1 MKNRKALALI
11 AILALVAAACGG
23 SDGGSDDAVVEVET
37 TEAPATTEAPTTT
50 AAPAPAGD
58 PLILASLM
66 PLSGDLASLG
76 PGIALGAALAV
87 EQINAAGGIN
97 GQPVQLIEGDSGCD
111 GAVAL
116 TSLNDVIAQG
126 AQGVMGAAC
135 SGTSL
140 AILDTAI
147 AAEVVM
153 VSPSNTSP
161 QFTKID
167 KKGFYARTAPSD
179 LLQGDVLASLLVEDG
194 VQTVSIISRAD
205 SYGRGLA
212 EATAAAFE
220 AAGGTVKTIV
230 YHATDASEFT
240 SEVTAVGKGGA
251 DAIVGILFP
260 ETGCGVLQP
269 AFEQGLLDT
278 PWYMTDGVK
287 DAGLASLCGLG
298 TALDGFKGTAPG
310 SAAGEAKDAF
320 EAAYAG
326 VSADGSPTFIF
337 APQAYDAVMLMAISA
352 AANGVTG
359 PEIASGLVAASSG
372 GEKCIGVACI
382 ALAADGV
389 DVDYVGASGEIEL
402 DAVGDPTAATYDIWT
417 TEGDTN
423 PVLRSVDHLVAGCS
437 RNVLPREE
445 VHSETRHEYPD
456 GPLEV

>member
-97 GQPVQLIEGDSGCD
+97 GQPVVLIEGDSGCD

-230 YHATDASEFT
+230 YHATDATEFT
-240 SEVTAVGKGGA
+240 SEVTAVGKGA
-251 DAIVGILFP
+251 PDAIVGILFP

-402 DAVGDPTAATYDIWT
+402 NAVGDPTAATYDIWT

-423 PVLRSVDHLVAGCS
+423 PVLKSVDFGS
-437 RNVLPREE
+437 
-445 VHSETRHEYPD
+445 
-456 GPLEV
+456 

>member
-23 SDGGSDDAVVEVET
+23 SDTADEVAEVEVET

-50 AAPAPAGD
+50 AAPASD
-58 PLILASLM
+58 PLVLASLM

-320 EAAYAG
+320 EAAYAE

-402 DAVGDPTAATYDIWT
+402 NAVGDPTAATYDIWT

-423 PVLRSVDHLVAGCS
+423 PVLKSVDFGS
-437 RNVLPREE
+437 
-445 VHSETRHEYPD
+445 
-456 GPLEV
+456 

>member
-23 SDGGSDDAVVEVET
+23 TADEVVEEEVVET
-37 TEAPATTEAPTTT
+37 TEAPATTAAPTTT
-50 AAPAPAGD
+50 AAPAAD
-58 PLILASLM
+58 PLVLASLM
-66 PLSGDLASLG
+66 PLCGDLASLG
-76 PGIALGAALAV
+76 PGIALGATLAV

-161 QFTKID
+161 QFTKMD

-179 LLQGDVLASLLVEDG
+179 LLQGEVLASLIAEDG
-194 VQTVSIISRAD
+194 VSTISIISRAD

-230 YHATDASEFT
+230 YHATDATEFS
-240 SEVTAVGKGGA
+240 SEVTAVGKGA
-251 DAIVGILFP
+251 PEAIVGILFP

-287 DAGLASLCGLG
+287 DAGLNSACGLG
-298 TALDGFKGTAPG
+298 NALDGMKGTAPG
-310 SAAGEAKDAF
+310 SAAGAAKDAF
-320 EAAYAG
+320 EAAYAT

-359 PEIASGLVAASSG
+359 PEIASGLVEASSG
-372 GEKCIGVACI
+372 GTKCIGAECI
-382 ALAADGV
+382 ALAAAGE
-389 DVDYVGASGEIEL
+389 DVDYVGASGEVEL
-402 DAVGDPTAATYDIWT
+402 DKSGDPTASTYDIWT

-423 PVLRSVDHLVAGCS
+423 PVLKSVDFGS
-437 RNVLPREE
+437 
-445 VHSETRHEYPD
+445 
-456 GPLEV
+456 

>member
-23 SDGGSDDAVVEVET
+23 SDGGSDEAVVEVET

-50 AAPAPAGD
+50 AAPAPASD

-230 YHATDASEFT
+230 YHATDATEFT
-240 SEVTAVGKGGA
+240 SEVTAVGKGA
-251 DAIVGILFP
+251 PDAIVGILFP

-320 EAAYAG
+320 EAAYAE

-423 PVLRSVDHLVAGCS
+423 PVLKSVDFGS
-437 RNVLPREE
+437 
-445 VHSETRHEYPD
+445 
-456 GPLEV
+456 

>member
-23 SDGGSDDAVVEVET
+23 SDGGSEAEVEVET

-230 YHATDASEFT
+230 YHATDATEFT
-240 SEVTAVGKGGA
+240 SEVTAVGKGA
-251 DAIVGILFP
+251 PDAIVGILFP

-402 DAVGDPTAATYDIWT
+402 NAVGDPTAATYDIWT

-423 PVLRSVDHLVAGCS
+423 PVLKSVDFDS
-437 RNVLPREE
+437 
-445 VHSETRHEYPD
+445 
-456 GPLEV
+456 

>member
-97 GQPVQLIEGDSGCD
+97 GQPVVLLEGDSGCD

-179 LLQGDVLASLLVEDG
+179 LLQGEVLAALLIEDG

-212 EATAAAFE
+212 EATAEAFE
-220 AAGGTVKTIV
+220 AGGGTVKTIV
-230 YHATDASEFT
+230 YHATDATEFT
-240 SEVTAVGKGGA
+240 SEVTAVGKGSPE
-251 DAIVGILFP
+251 AIVGILFP
-260 ETGCGVLQP
+260 DTGCGVLQ
-269 AFEQGLLDT
+269 AGFEQGLLDT

-287 DAGLASLCGLG
+287 DAGLSSACGLG
-298 TALDGFKGTAPG
+298 SSLDGFKGTAPG
-310 SAAGEAKDAF
+310 SAAGEAKEAF
-320 EAAYAG
+320 EAAYSE
-326 VSADGSPTFIF
+326 VSEDGSPTFIF

-359 PEIASGLVAASSG
+359 PEIASGLADASSG

-382 ALAADGV
+382 ALAAEGV

-402 DAVGDPTAATYDIWT
+402 NVVGDPTAATYDIWT
-417 TEGDTN
+417 TEGDDN
-423 PVLRSVDHLVAGCS
+423 PVLYSVDFGS
-437 RNVLPREE
+437 
-445 VHSETRHEYPD
+445 
-456 GPLEV
+456 

>member
-23 SDGGSDDAVVEVET
+23 SDGGSDEAVVEVET

-50 AAPAPAGD
+50 AAPAPASD

-147 AAEVVM
+147 AAKVVM
-153 VSPSNTSP
+153 ESPSNTSP

-320 EAAYAG
+320 EAAYAE

-402 DAVGDPTAATYDIWT
+402 NAVGDPTAATYDIWT

-423 PVLRSVDHLVAGCS
+423 PVLKSVDFGS
-437 RNVLPREE
+437 
-445 VHSETRHEYPD
+445 
-456 GPLEV
+456 

>member
-23 SDGGSDDAVVEVET
+23 SDGGSDEAVVEVET
-37 TEAPATTEAPTTT
+37 TEAPATTAAPTTT
-50 AAPAPAGD
+50 AAPAPASD

-320 EAAYAG
+320 EAAYAE

-402 DAVGDPTAATYDIWT
+402 NAVGDPTAATYDIWT

-423 PVLRSVDHLVAGCS
+423 PVLKSVDFGS
-437 RNVLPREE
+437 
-445 VHSETRHEYPD
+445 
-456 GPLEV
+456 

>member
-1 MKNRKALALI
+1 MRNRKALALF

-23 SDGGSDDAVVEVET
+23 SGSGGSDDVEEVVET
-37 TEAPATTEAPTTT
+37 TEAPATTAAPTTT
-50 AAPAPAGD
+50 AAPAGD
-58 PLILASLM
+58 PLVLASLM
-66 PLSGDLASLG
+66 PLSGDLAALG
-76 PGIALGAALAV
+76 PGIALGASLAV

-97 GQPVQLIEGDSGCD
+97 GVPVELIEGDSGCD
-111 GAVAL
+111 GAIAL
-116 TSLNDVIAQG
+116 DSLTEAIAGG

-161 QFTKID
+161 QFTKMD

-179 LLQGDVLASLLVEDG
+179 LLQGDVLASLLLDDG
-194 VQTVSIISRAD
+194 VESIAIISRAD
-205 SYGRGLA
+205 AYGRGLA
-212 EATAAAFE
+212 EATASAFE
-220 AAGGTVKTIV
+220 AGGGVVKNVV
-230 YHATDASEFT
+230 YHAPDATEFN
-240 SEVTAVGKGGA
+240 SEVTAVGKGSP

-260 ETGCGVLQP
+260 ATGCGVLQP

-298 TALDGFKGTAPG
+298 TALDGMKGTAPG
-310 SAAGEAKDAF
+310 SAAGEAFDAF
-320 EAAYAG
+320 SAAYSQ
-326 VSADGSPTFIF
+326 VSADGAGTFIF

-359 PEIASGLVAASSG
+359 PDIASGLVAASSG

-382 ALAADGV
+382 ELAANGV

-402 DAVGDPTAATYDIWT
+402 NEAGDPTAATYDIWT

-423 PVLRSVDHLVAGCS
+423 PVLRSVDFGS
-437 RNVLPREE
+437 
-445 VHSETRHEYPD
+445 
-456 GPLEV
+456 

>member
-161 QFTKID
+161 QFTKMD

-179 LLQGDVLASLLVEDG
+179 LLQGDVLASLLIEDG
-194 VQTVSIISRAD
+194 VGSVSIISRAD
-205 SYGRGLA
+205 AYGRGLA

-230 YHATDASEFT
+230 YHAPDATEFT
-240 SEVTAVGKGGA
+240 AEVTAVGKGA
-251 DAIVGILFP
+251 SEAIVGILFP

-320 EAAYAG
+320 EAAYAE

-359 PEIASGLVAASSG
+359 PEIASGLVEASSG
-372 GEKCIGVACI
+372 GEKCIGVSCI

-402 DAVGDPTAATYDIWT
+402 NQAGDPTAATYDIWT

-423 PVLRSVDHLVAGCS
+423 PVLKSVDFGS
-437 RNVLPREE
+437 
-445 VHSETRHEYPD
+445 
-456 GPLEV
+456 

>member
-76 PGIALGAALAV
+76 PGIALGAAIAV

-230 YHATDASEFT
+230 YHATDATEFT
-240 SEVTAVGKGGA
+240 SEVTAVGKGA
-251 DAIVGILFP
+251 PDAIVGILFP

-402 DAVGDPTAATYDIWT
+402 NAVGDPTAATYDIWT

-423 PVLRSVDHLVAGCS
+423 PVLKSVDFGS
-437 RNVLPREE
+437 
-445 VHSETRHEYPD
+445 
-456 GPLEV
+456 

>member
-23 SDGGSDDAVVEVET
+23 SDGGSEAEVEVET

-97 GQPVQLIEGDSGCD
+97 GQPVVLIEGDSGCD

-230 YHATDASEFT
+230 YHATDATEFT
-240 SEVTAVGKGGA
+240 SEVTAVGKGA
-251 DAIVGILFP
+251 PDAIVGILFP

-402 DAVGDPTAATYDIWT
+402 NAVGDPTAATYDIWT

-423 PVLRSVDHLVAGCS
+423 PVLKSVDFGS
-437 RNVLPREE
+437 
-445 VHSETRHEYPD
+445 
-456 GPLEV
+456 

>member
-230 YHATDASEFT
+230 YHATDATEFT

-251 DAIVGILFP
+251 EAIVGILFP

-402 DAVGDPTAATYDIWT
+402 DQAGDPTAATYDIWT

-423 PVLRSVDHLVAGCS
+423 PVLKSVDFGS
-437 RNVLPREE
+437 
-445 VHSETRHEYPD
+445 
-456 GPLEV
+456 

>member
-23 SDGGSDDAVVEVET
+23 SDGGSDEAVVEVET

-50 AAPAPAGD
+50 AAPAPASD

-87 EQINAAGGIN
+87 QQINAAGGIN

-320 EAAYAG
+320 EAAYAE

-402 DAVGDPTAATYDIWT
+402 NAVGDPTAATYDIWT

-423 PVLRSVDHLVAGCS
+423 PVLKSVDFGS
-437 RNVLPREE
+437 
-445 VHSETRHEYPD
+445 
-456 GPLEV
+456 

>member
-23 SDGGSDDAVVEVET
+23 SDGGSDEAVVEVET

-50 AAPAPAGD
+50 AAPAPASD

-320 EAAYAG
+320 EAAYAE

-402 DAVGDPTAATYDIWT
+402 NEAGDPTAATYDIWT
-417 TEGDTN
+417 TEGDVN
-423 PVLRSVDHLVAGCS
+423 PVLKSVDFGS
-437 RNVLPREE
+437 
-445 VHSETRHEYPD
+445 
-456 GPLEV
+456 

>member
-1 MKNRKALALI
+1 
-11 AILALVAAACGG
+11 
-23 SDGGSDDAVVEVET
+23 
-37 TEAPATTEAPTTT
+37 
-50 AAPAPAGD
+50 
-58 PLILASLM
+58 LASLM

-135 SGTSL
+135 SSTSL

-153 VSPSNTSP
+153 ISPSNTSP

-230 YHATDASEFT
+230 YHATDATEFS

-251 DAIVGILFP
+251 EAIVGILSQNCVCSHCIDK
-260 ETGCGVLQP
+260 TL
-269 AFEQGLLDT
+269 T
-278 PWYMTDGVK
+278 HWYMTDGVK

-320 EAAYAG
+320 EAAYAE

-423 PVLRSVDHLVAGCS
+423 PVLRSVDFGS
-437 RNVLPREE
+437 
-445 VHSETRHEYPD
+445 
-456 GPLEV
+456 

>member
-23 SDGGSDDAVVEVET
+23 SDTADEVAEVEVET

-50 AAPAPAGD
+50 TAPAAD
-58 PLILASLM
+58 PLVLASLM

-179 LLQGDVLASLLVEDG
+179 LLQGDVLASLLIEDG

-230 YHATDASEFT
+230 YHATDATEFT

-251 DAIVGILFP
+251 EAIVGILFP

-310 SAAGEAKDAF
+310 SAAGDAKDAF

-402 DAVGDPTAATYDIWT
+402 DQAGDPTAATYDIWT

-423 PVLRSVDHLVAGCS
+423 PVLRSVDFGS
-437 RNVLPREE
+437 
-445 VHSETRHEYPD
+445 
-456 GPLEV
+456 

>member
-1 MKNRKALALI
+1 MRNRKALALF
-11 AILALVAAACGG
+11 AVLALIAAACGG
-23 SDGGSDDAVVEVET
+23 SDGGSDDAVEEVVET
-37 TEAPATTEAPTTT
+37 TEAPAEEATTTT
-50 AAPAPAGD
+50 AAPASD
-58 PLILASLM
+58 PLVLASLM

-87 EQINAAGGIN
+87 QQINAAGGIN
-97 GQPVQLIEGDSGCD
+97 GQDVVLIEGDSGCD

-161 QFTKID
+161 QFTKMD

-194 VQTVSIISRAD
+194 VETVSIISRAD
-205 SYGRGLA
+205 AYGRGLA

-230 YHATDASEFT
+230 YHATDASEFS

-402 DAVGDPTAATYDIWT
+402 NEAGDPTAATYDIWT
-417 TEGDTN
+417 TEGDVN
-423 PVLRSVDHLVAGCS
+423 PVLKSVDFGS
-437 RNVLPREE
+437 
-445 VHSETRHEYPD
+445 
-456 GPLEV
+456 

>member
-11 AILALVAAACGG
+11 AILALIAAACGG
-23 SDGGSDDAVVEVET
+23 ADEVVEEEVVVET
-37 TEAPATTEAPTTT
+37 TEAPTTEAP
-50 AAPAPAGD
+50 AEEAPSD
-58 PLILASLM
+58 PLVLASLM

-76 PGIALGAALAV
+76 PGIALGAKLAV
-87 EQINAAGGIN
+87 DQINAAGGIN

-111 GAVAL
+111 GALAL
-116 TSLNDVIAQG
+116 TSLTDVIGQG

-147 AAEVVM
+147 ENQVVM
-153 VSPSNTSP
+153 ISPSNTSP

-167 KKGFYARTAPSD
+167 NKGFYARTAPSD
-179 LLQGDVLASLLVEDG
+179 LLQGEVLASLLVEDG
-194 VQTVSIISRAD
+194 VSSVSIISRAD

-212 EATAAAFE
+212 EATAEAFE

-230 YHATDASEFT
+230 YHATDATEFT
-240 SEVTAVGKGGA
+240 SEVTAVGKGA
-251 DAIVGILFP
+251 PDAIVGILFP

-320 EAAYAG
+320 EAAYAQ
-326 VSADGSPTFIF
+326 VSEDGSPTFIF

-359 PEIASGLVAASSG
+359 PEIASGLVASSSG

-382 ALAADGV
+382 ALAADGI

-402 DAVGDPTAATYDIWT
+402 NQAGDPTAATYDIWT

-423 PVLRSVDHLVAGCS
+423 PVLYSTDFGS
-437 RNVLPREE
+437 
-445 VHSETRHEYPD
+445 
-456 GPLEV
+456 

>member
-1 MKNRKALALI
+1 VTERKLYMKNRKALALI

-97 GQPVQLIEGDSGCD
+97 GQPIQLIEGDSGCD

-230 YHATDASEFT
+230 YHATDATEFT
-240 SEVTAVGKGGA
+240 SEVTAVGKGA
-251 DAIVGILFP
+251 PEAIVGILFP

-389 DVDYVGASGEIEL
+389 DVDYVGASGEVEL
-402 DAVGDPTAATYDIWT
+402 NAVGDPTAATYDIWT

-423 PVLRSVDHLVAGCS
+423 PVLKSVDFGS
-437 RNVLPREE
+437 
-445 VHSETRHEYPD
+445 
-456 GPLEV
+456 

>member
-1 MKNRKALALI
+1 MRNRKALALF

-23 SDGGSDDAVVEVET
+23 SGSGGSDDVEEEVVET
-37 TEAPATTEAPTTT
+37 TEAPATTAAPTTT
-50 AAPAPAGD
+50 AAPAGD
-58 PLILASLM
+58 PLVLASLM

-87 EQINAAGGIN
+87 QQINAAGGIN
-97 GQPVQLIEGDSGCD
+97 GVPVELIEGDSGCD
-111 GAVAL
+111 GAIAL
-116 TSLNDVIAQG
+116 DSLTEAIAGG

-161 QFTKID
+161 QFTKMD

-179 LLQGDVLASLLVEDG
+179 LLQGDVLASLLLEDG
-194 VQTVSIISRAD
+194 VESIAIISRAD
-205 SYGRGLA
+205 AYGRGLA
-212 EATAAAFE
+212 EATASAFE
-220 AAGGTVKTIV
+220 AGGGVVKNVV
-230 YHATDASEFT
+230 YHAPDATEFN
-240 SEVTAVGKGGA
+240 SEVTAVGKGSP

-260 ETGCGVLQP
+260 ATGCGVLQP

-298 TALDGFKGTAPG
+298 TALDGMKGTAPG
-310 SAAGEAKDAF
+310 AAAGEALEAF
-320 EAAYAG
+320 SAAYSQ
-326 VSADGSPTFIF
+326 VSEDGSGNFIF

-402 DAVGDPTAATYDIWT
+402 NAVGDPTAATYDIWT
-417 TEGDTN
+417 TEGDVN
-423 PVLRSVDHLVAGCS
+423 PVLKSVDFGS
-437 RNVLPREE
+437 
-445 VHSETRHEYPD
+445 
-456 GPLEV
+456 

>member
-23 SDGGSDDAVVEVET
+23 SDGGSDEAVVEVET

-50 AAPAPAGD
+50 AAPAPASD

-194 VQTVSIISRAD
+194 VQTVSLISRAD

-320 EAAYAG
+320 EAAYAE

-423 PVLRSVDHLVAGCS
+423 PVLRSVDFGS
-437 RNVLPREE
+437 
-445 VHSETRHEYPD
+445 
-456 GPLEV
+456 

>member
-161 QFTKID
+161 QFTKMD

-230 YHATDASEFT
+230 YHATDATEFT
-240 SEVTAVGKGGA
+240 SEVTAVGKGA
-251 DAIVGILFP
+251 PDAIVGILFP

-423 PVLRSVDHLVAGCS
+423 PVLKSVDFGS
-437 RNVLPREE
+437 
-445 VHSETRHEYPD
+445 
-456 GPLEV
+456 

>member
-23 SDGGSDDAVVEVET
+23 SDGGSEAEVEVET

-161 QFTKID
+161 QFTKMD

-179 LLQGDVLASLLVEDG
+179 LLQGDVLASLLIEDG
-194 VQTVSIISRAD
+194 VGTVSIISRAD
-205 SYGRGLA
+205 AYGSCLL
-212 EATAAAFE
+212 
-220 AAGGTVKTIV
+220 
-230 YHATDASEFT
+230 YT
-240 SEVTAVGKGGA
+240 SPSPRDRQKSRM
-251 DAIVGILFP
+251 P
-260 ETGCGVLQP
+260 
-269 AFEQGLLDT
+269 
-278 PWYMTDGVK
+278 
-287 DAGLASLCGLG
+287 S
-298 TALDGFKGTAPG
+298 
-310 SAAGEAKDAF
+310 SA
-320 EAAYAG
+320 
-326 VSADGSPTFIF
+326 
-337 APQAYDAVMLMAISA
+337 
-352 AANGVTG
+352 
-359 PEIASGLVAASSG
+359 
-372 GEKCIGVACI
+372 
-382 ALAADGV
+382 
-389 DVDYVGASGEIEL
+389 
-402 DAVGDPTAATYDIWT
+402 
-417 TEGDTN
+417 
-423 PVLRSVDHLVAGCS
+423 
-437 RNVLPREE
+437 
-445 VHSETRHEYPD
+445 
-456 GPLEV
+456 

>member
-23 SDGGSDDAVVEVET
+23 SDGGSDEAVVEVET

-50 AAPAPAGD
+50 AAPAPASD

-147 AAEVVM
+147 AAKVVM

-194 VQTVSIISRAD
+194 VKTVSIISRAD

-320 EAAYAG
+320 EAAYAE

-423 PVLRSVDHLVAGCS
+423 PVLKSVDFGS
-437 RNVLPREE
+437 
-445 VHSETRHEYPD
+445 
-456 GPLEV
+456 

>member
-1 MKNRKALALI
+1 MRNRKALALF
-11 AILALVAAACGG
+11 AVLALVAAACGG
-23 SDGGSDDAVVEVET
+23 SGSGGSDDVEEVVET
-37 TEAPATTEAPTTT
+37 TEAPATTAAPTTT
-50 AAPAPAGD
+50 AAPAGD
-58 PLILASLM
+58 PLVLASLM

-87 EQINAAGGIN
+87 QQINAAGGIN
-97 GQPVQLIEGDSGCD
+97 GQDVVLIEGDSGCD

-161 QFTKID
+161 QFTKMD

-179 LLQGDVLASLLVEDG
+179 LLQGDVLASLLLDDG
-194 VQTVSIISRAD
+194 VESIAIISRAD
-205 SYGRGLA
+205 AYGRGLA
-212 EATAAAFE
+212 EATASAFE
-220 AAGGTVKTIV
+220 AGGGVVKNVV
-230 YHATDASEFT
+230 YHAPDATEFN
-240 SEVTAVGKGGA
+240 SEVTAVGKGSP

-260 ETGCGVLQP
+260 ATGCGVLQP

-298 TALDGFKGTAPG
+298 TALDGMKGTAPG
-310 SAAGEAKDAF
+310 SAAGEAFDAF
-320 EAAYAG
+320 SAAYSQ
-326 VSADGSPTFIF
+326 VSADGAGTFIF

-359 PEIASGLVAASSG
+359 PDIASGLVAASSG

-382 ALAADGV
+382 ELAANGV

-402 DAVGDPTAATYDIWT
+402 NEAGDPTAATYDIWT

-423 PVLRSVDHLVAGCS
+423 PVLRSVDFGS
-437 RNVLPREE
+437 
-445 VHSETRHEYPD
+445 
-456 GPLEV
+456 

>member
-1 MKNRKALALI
+1 MRNRKALALF
-11 AILALVAAACGG
+11 AVLALIAAACGG
-23 SDGGSDDAVVEVET
+23 SDGGSDDAVEEVVET
-37 TEAPATTEAPTTT
+37 TEAPAEEAPTTT
-50 AAPAPAGD
+50 AAPEPAGD
-58 PLILASLM
+58 PLVLASLM

-87 EQINAAGGIN
+87 QQINAAGGIN
-97 GQPVQLIEGDSGCD
+97 GQDVVLIEGDSGCD

-161 QFTKID
+161 QFTKMD

-179 LLQGDVLASLLVEDG
+179 LLQGDVLASLLIEDG
-194 VQTVSIISRAD
+194 VGSVSIISRAD

-220 AAGGTVKTIV
+220 DAGGTVKTIV
-230 YHATDASEFT
+230 YHATDASDF
-240 SEVTAVGKGGA
+240 SAEVTALGKGAA

-269 AFEQGLLDT
+269 AFEQGLLDS

-359 PEIASGLVAASSG
+359 PEIASGLVEASSG
-372 GEKCIGVACI
+372 GEKCIGVSCI

-402 DAVGDPTAATYDIWT
+402 NQAGDPTAATYDIWT

-423 PVLRSVDHLVAGCS
+423 PVLKSVDFGS
-437 RNVLPREE
+437 
-445 VHSETRHEYPD
+445 
-456 GPLEV
+456 

>member
-23 SDGGSDDAVVEVET
+23 SDDAAEEVIEEVTEAVEEVVEEVE
-37 TEAPATTEAPTTT
+37 EAIEEVTS
-50 AAPAPAGD
+50 D
-58 PLILASLM
+58 PLVLASLM

-97 GQPVQLIEGDSGCD
+97 GQPVVLIEGDSGCD

-135 SGTSL
+135 SSTSL

-153 VSPSNTSP
+153 ISPSNTSP

-167 KKGFYARTAPSD
+167 NKGFYARTAPSD

-230 YHATDASEFT
+230 YHATDATEFS

-251 DAIVGILFP
+251 EAIVGILFP

-287 DAGLASLCGLG
+287 DAGLASLCKLG

-310 SAAGEAKDAF
+310 SAAGEAKVAF

-326 VSADGSPTFIF
+326 VSEDGSPTFIF

-359 PEIASGLVAASSG
+359 PEISSGLIAASSG
-372 GEKCIGVACI
+372 GEKCIGVSCI
-382 ALAADGV
+382 ALAAEGV

-402 DAVGDPTAATYDIWT
+402 DQAGDPTAATYDIWT

-423 PVLRSVDHLVAGCS
+423 PVLKSVNFGS
-437 RNVLPREE
+437 
-445 VHSETRHEYPD
+445 
-456 GPLEV
+456 

>member
-11 AILALVAAACGG
+11 AILALVAAACGV
-23 SDGGSDDAVVEVET
+23 SDGGSDEAVVEVET

-50 AAPAPAGD
+50 AAPAPASD

-320 EAAYAG
+320 EAAYAE

-402 DAVGDPTAATYDIWT
+402 NAVGDPTAATYDIWT

-423 PVLRSVDHLVAGCS
+423 PVLKSVDFGS
-437 RNVLPREE
+437 
-445 VHSETRHEYPD
+445 
-456 GPLEV
+456 

>member
-23 SDGGSDDAVVEVET
+23 SDGGSDEAVVEVET

-50 AAPAPAGD
+50 AAPAPASD

-135 SGTSL
+135 SSTSL

-153 VSPSNTSP
+153 ISPSNTSP

-320 EAAYAG
+320 EAAYAE

-402 DAVGDPTAATYDIWT
+402 NAVGDPTAATYDIWT
-417 TEGDTN
+417 TEADTN
-423 PVLRSVDHLVAGCS
+423 PVLKSVDFAS
-437 RNVLPREE
+437 
-445 VHSETRHEYPD
+445 
-456 GPLEV
+456 